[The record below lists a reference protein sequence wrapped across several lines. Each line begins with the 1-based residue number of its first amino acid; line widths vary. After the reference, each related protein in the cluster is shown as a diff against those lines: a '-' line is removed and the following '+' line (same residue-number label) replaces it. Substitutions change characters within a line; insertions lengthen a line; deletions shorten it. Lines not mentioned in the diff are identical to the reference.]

1 MTQSHSLTLCYHNT
15 LKRSEKT
22 NVIYYTFQSII
33 HLHFWYLSIRTK
45 FHLWNVCVMK
55 ILQRNRISKRIIMV
69 MSKFNFS
76 TELSW
81 VTHMKITKL
90 NLITSSQLRNSM
102 DQNYLVN
109 ANVNIQIIT
118 SSSFNNWVISITFPR
133 SFLFSKNLSI

>member
-1 MTQSHSLTLCYHNT
+1 M
-15 LKRSEKT
+15 
-22 NVIYYTFQSII
+22 VI
-33 HLHFWYLSIRTK
+33 
-45 FHLWNVCVMK
+45 
-55 ILQRNRISKRIIMV
+55 
-69 MSKFNFS
+69 SKFNFS

-118 SSSFNNWVISITFPR
+118 SSSFNN
-133 SFLFSKNLSI
+133 